1 MKMRIKVD
9 KLQTTKCVYVV
20 DAKTIDDAQK
30 MIRDN
35 KVAPQKEVPQKN
47 HEFTNFCVEVMQ
59 SFLLESPGLAS
70 GDFLLYN

>member
-20 DAKTIDDAQK
+20 DAETIDDAQK

-47 HEFTNFCVEVMQ
+47 HEFTNFCVEVM
-59 SFLLESPGLAS
+59 
-70 GDFLLYN
+70 